1 MLYLKFKLDSRLR
14 EVGPSTLAEAEKIAV
29 RMEANITADKQ
40 RTRFVGKVEQSDQNK
55 VSQNQNAEQ
64 QMENISKR
72 IDMLSRSVQNLT
84 QQQRSHTPANTR
96 NFPTNSQYNYP
107 RPNRPDNRNFPLQR
121 NFQSRRGNPYLNQ
134 PNNVHPQRNQ
144 VRPQGNFRQPA
155 QGSGARLNMDPRLS
169 LCVEIG
175 A

>member
-1 MLYLKFKLDSRLR
+1 
-14 EVGPSTLAEAEKIAV
+14 
-29 RMEANITADKQ
+29 MEANITADKQ
-40 RTRFVGKVEQSDQNK
+40 RTRFVGKVEQSDQNT
-55 VSQNQNAEQ
+55 EQ

-72 IDMLSRSVQNLT
+72 IDMPSRSVQNFT
-84 QQQRSHTPANTR
+84 QQQRSHMPANTR

-121 NFQSRRGNPYLNQ
+121 KFQSRGDNPYLNE

-155 QGSGARLNMDPRLS
+155 QGSGARLN
-169 LCVEIG
+169 
-175 A
+175 